1 MRIIII
7 GAGKVG
13 YTLAENLSKEG
24 NNVIIID
31 KNPETLGRADENLD
45 VMTIKGSGAS
55 TKVLMEADI
64 KHTDLLIAV
73 TSYDEVNMVCC
84 LTAKKLGAAFTIA
97 RIRDPEYAEELTMLK
112 EEIDIDMVINPE
124 QAAAEEIARV
134 LNFPTA
140 INVENFAKG
149 RVRMV
154 ELKIK
159 SDMSIIGM
167 TLDEVSHKIS
177 SSLLVGAIIR
187 DKEVIIPNGDFLIQE
202 NDDLYIIGKTSNV
215 LNFCKGL
222 DDKYHKT
229 RNVMIVGGGRIAY
242 YLTNLLYE
250 MDMKVKII
258 EINREKCKTLS
269 EVLPDTLIIHG
280 DGTDEE
286 LLLSENLGDM
296 DGFISMTGIDEENL
310 MSALLAKQNG
320 VKKVFTKTSRS
331 NYINIVKSL
340 GIDGVIIPKLITAN
354 QILKYVRGKAI
365 ESLYKLEEGQAEI
378 IEFIVGAKSKF
389 INIPLKKLNLPVDT
403 IITTIIRRNEIIIP
417 HGDDVIKKGDSVI
430 VIIKN
435 NSVSNLDEILN
446 SVSGGIQ
453 SELQS
458 SIKKL
463 GNIINM

>member
-24 NNVIIID
+24 NNVVIID
-31 KNPETLGRADENLD
+31 KNSETLVKADENLD
-45 VMTIKGSGAS
+45 VMTIRGSGAS
-55 TKVLMEADI
+55 TKVLIEADI

-73 TSYDEVNMVCC
+73 TSSDEVNMVCC
-84 LTAKKLGAAFTIA
+84 LTGKKLGVSYTIA

-124 QAAAEEIARV
+124 QAAAEEATRV
-134 LNFPTA
+134 LNFPSA

-154 ELKIK
+154 EVKIK
-159 SDMSIIGM
+159 SGMSILGM
-167 TLDEVSHKIS
+167 SLNEVSHKVS
-177 SSLLVGAIIR
+177 SSFLVGAVIR
-187 DKEVIIPNGDFLIQE
+187 NKQIIIPNGDFVIEE
-202 NDDLYIIGKTSNV
+202 NDDLYILGKTSSV

-222 DDKYHKT
+222 DANYHKT

-242 YLTNLLYE
+242 YLTNFLYE

-258 EINREKCKTLS
+258 EIDREKCKVLS
-269 EVLPDTLIIHG
+269 EALPNTLVIHG

-296 DGFISMTGIDEENL
+296 DAFISMTGIDEENL
-310 MSALLAKQNG
+310 MAALLAKQHG

-331 NYINIVKSL
+331 NYINIVKTL

-365 ESLYKLEEGQAEI
+365 ESLYKLEEGQGEI
-378 IEFIVGAKSKF
+378 IEFMVNASSKYL
-389 INIPLKKLNLPVDT
+389 NIPLKKLKLPEDVIIAT
-403 IITTIIRRNEIIIP
+403 IVRKNDVIIP
-417 HGDDVIKKGDSVI
+417 HGDDIIKKGDRVI
-430 VIIKN
+430 VITKD
-435 NSVSNLDEILN
+435 SSASNLDEIFN
-446 SVSGGIQ
+446 SASGGIQ

>member
-24 NNVIIID
+24 NNVVIID
-31 KNPETLGRADENLD
+31 KNSEILGRAEENLD
-45 VMTIKGSGAS
+45 VMTIRGSGVS
-55 TKVLMEADI
+55 TKVLMEADV

-84 LTAKKLGAAFTIA
+84 LTAKKLGAPYTIA

-124 QAAAEEIARV
+124 HAAAEEAARV

-140 INVENFAKG
+140 INVENFADG

-154 ELKIK
+154 EVKVK
-159 SDMSIIGM
+159 SGMAILGM
-167 TLDEVSHKIS
+167 TLNEISHKIS
-177 SSLLVGAIIR
+177 SSLLVGAAIR
-187 DKEVIIPNGDFLIQE
+187 DGEVIIPNGDFSIKE
-202 NDDLYIIGKTSNV
+202 NDDLYLIGKTSHV

-222 DDKYHKT
+222 DSKYHKA
-229 RNVMIVGGGRIAY
+229 RNIMIVGGGRIAY
-242 YLTNLLYE
+242 YLTNILYE

-258 EINREKCKTLS
+258 EINREKCKLLS
-269 EVLPDTLIIHG
+269 EMLPDTLIIHG

-310 MSALLAKQNG
+310 MSALLAKQHG
-320 VKKVFTKTSRS
+320 VKKVITKTSRS

-354 QILKYVRGKAI
+354 HILKYVRGKAI

-378 IEFIVGAKSKF
+378 IEFIVNANSKF
-389 INIPLKKLNLPVDT
+389 INIPLKKLKLFGDVIIAT
-403 IITTIIRRNEIIIP
+403 IVRKNDIIIP
-417 HGDDVIKKGDSVI
+417 HGDDIIKKGDRVI
-430 VIIKN
+430 VIAKN
-435 NSVSNLDEILN
+435 SNASNLDEIFN
-446 SVSGGIQ
+446 SASGGIQ

-458 SIKKL
+458 NIKKF